1 MNYLKK
7 IVQVGDSKAIV
18 LPKTW
23 LDALKLN
30 GYSTTEVL
38 IDVSDKIVIT
48 PVSCVQTDGDKK

>member
-38 IDVSDKIVIT
+38 IDVSDK
-48 PVSCVQTDGDKK
+48 QTVTRNDLYKA